1 MELAER
7 IRWCRD
13 HLDPQDRLSWGHEV
27 GDPREGDTLPWYP
40 SELKSL
46 GGLFDGL
53 KTDLLEFYSYDRQVV
68 KGRREVDPPTEVSLG
83 LIAFSYIVSVEVK
96 SLEVSIWDATDLETP
111 EMWDEDDEPEPVFTV
126 QGPTRFFDRYI
137 FGAGYPELIDDIL
150 AVSPDPEERDGWREL
165 LSRIS

>member
-1 MELAER
+1 M
-7 IRWCRD
+7 
-13 HLDPQDRLSWGHEV
+13 

-40 SELKSL
+40 IELRSL
-46 GGLFDGL
+46 GGLFNGL
-53 KTDLLEFYSYDRQVV
+53 RTDLLEFYPYDRQV
-68 KGRREVDPPTEVSLG
+68 KRRHEADPPTEVGLG

-150 AVSPDPEERDGWREL
+150 AVSPDPEGRDGWREL